1 MFKEGRLAGFYF
13 ESPTARRRRETW
25 GGFGLPF
32 FAKWGP
38 RCHTRAPRWS
48 ARLKAPKQPRD

>member
-13 ESPTARRRRETW
+13 ESPTAKRRRETW

-32 FAKWGP
+32 FAKWGARMP
-38 RCHTRAPRWS
+38 RRAPRDG
-48 ARLKAPKQPRD
+48 PQG